1 MDSFEFNKIAG
12 ALLGTALAVFGL
24 STLSGIIYHA
34 ETPEK
39 PGFVIAEA
47 EAETGGGEA
56 AGGEVKPIGALLAS
70 ANAEKGASG
79 AKTCLGCH
87 AFEKGGANKTGPG
100 LWDVVERGVG
110 SSAGFGYSEAL
121 AGKASEKWTYDN
133 LNAFLKDPKKWA
145 PGTKMAVKISNDQK
159 RADLIA
165 YLASLSDSPK
175 PFPAP

>member
-24 STLSGIIYHA
+24 NSLSGIIYHA
-34 ETPEK
+34 ETPQK
-39 PGFVIAEA
+39 PGFLIAEA
-47 EAETGGGEA
+47 EATEGGEE
-56 AGGEVKPIGALLAS
+56 AGAEAKPIGALLAT
-70 ANAEKGASG
+70 ANVEKGQSG
-79 AKTCLGCH
+79 AKACLGCH

-100 LWDVVERGVG
+100 LWDLVERNIG
-110 SSAGFGYSEAL
+110 SHEGFAYSEAL
-121 AGKASEKWTYDN
+121 AGKASEKWTYEN

-145 PGTKMAVKISNDQK
+145 PGTKMAIKIGSDAK